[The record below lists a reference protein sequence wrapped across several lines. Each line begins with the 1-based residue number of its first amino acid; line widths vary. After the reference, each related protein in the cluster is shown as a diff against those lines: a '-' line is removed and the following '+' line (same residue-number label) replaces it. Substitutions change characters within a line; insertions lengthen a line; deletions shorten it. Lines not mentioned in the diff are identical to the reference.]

1 MRVLLVSFVL
11 LGLFFT
17 ARAAEPGKG
26 APAAASGDVAAA
38 RAFVERWL
46 AAWDRKDSS
55 AIGAMTAPDTDG
67 VFITAESPRI
77 WVGFPTMMPAIDGVL
92 RGLDSRKSTVRD
104 LRVKLLPGG
113 KAAVATFLLD
123 TEGKYEGKPFATPG
137 MRITYVLEDRKDR
150 WLLVSAHGSLP
161 VTEPGDFVVT
171 TGPDVDALTALIEQ
185 ARKADLAAD
194 RSFYERTLTDDFSF
208 GISTGEWESKQS
220 KLAYLGSDRHKVN
233 SEAISDLRVRVHGT
247 AAIATFTVTIDGS
260 WMKEPF
266 HVTAIMT
273 QTWVKEASGWKLAA
287 THGSRRED
295 REAKP

>member
-1 MRVLLVSFVL
+1 MSNFVAGLVAIAL
-11 LGLFFT
+11 AAT
-17 ARAAEPGKG
+17 ATAAEPVQG
-26 APAAASGDVAAA
+26 AQAAASGDVAAA
-38 RAFVERWL
+38 KAFVERYV
-46 AAWDRKDSS
+46 AAWDRKDSA
-55 AIGAMTAPDTDG
+55 AIGAMTAPDADG

-77 WVGFPTMMPAIDGVL
+77 WVGFPTMVPAIDGVL

-123 TEGKYEGKPFATPG
+123 TEGKYEGKPFASPG

-161 VTEPGDFVVT
+161 VAEADGSAVT
-171 TGPDVDALTALIEQ
+171 TGPDVDAITALIEQ

-194 RSFYERTLTDDFSF
+194 RAFYERTLTDDFSF

-220 KLAYLGSDRHKVN
+220 KLAYLGSDRHEAN

-295 REAKP
+295 RAAKP